1 MLCLCVMDMLALF
14 LGMCLLEFS
23 SVVQEMRKKN

>member
-1 MLCLCVMDMLALF
+1 MLCLGVMDMLAL

-23 SVVQEMRKKN
+23 LVVQEMSKKN